1 MIQFLYHPGLEKE
14 VGKMAKKVQA
24 LEESFKAF
32 EKLCERQ
39 FNPENPQQCIAPAKL
54 HRVTQDPTWTMWKTE
69 LVLVKSGLRPNQFP
83 RLWFAVQ
90 GANIAFLC
98 MGTHIDNYDD
108 GAMDRLALNR
118 VTEMF

>member
-1 MIQFLYHPGLEKE
+1 MIRFLYHPSLERE
-14 VGKMAKKVQA
+14 IEKMAKKVRT
-24 LEESFKAF
+24 LGDSFTAF

-39 FNPENPQQCIAPAKL
+39 FNTEQPQQCIAPAKL
-54 HRVTQDPTWTMWKTE
+54 HRVTQNATWTMWKTE

-90 GANIAFLC
+90 GSNIVFLC
-98 MGTHIDNYDD
+98 LGTHVDNYHD
-108 GAMDRLALNR
+108 GDMDRLALNR